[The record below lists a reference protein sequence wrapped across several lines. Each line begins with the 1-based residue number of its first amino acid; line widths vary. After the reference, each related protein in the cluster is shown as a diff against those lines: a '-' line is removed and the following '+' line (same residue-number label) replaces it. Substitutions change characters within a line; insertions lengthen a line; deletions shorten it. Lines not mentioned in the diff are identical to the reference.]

1 MSAATGLGQIEL
13 ISGGDFP
20 NVPEGRFTV
29 HCAAPVNLRL
39 RVRIPAWADY
49 FRRQAEVWGIML
61 GRNVAFSDS
70 QGVYSQYAELAET
83 EDQVVIDLE
92 KVDYVSSG
100 GLRVL
105 LGTQQEMDDRGGTM
119 KVIHVNPQIMKIF
132 DMVGFLDVLTV
143 E

>member
-1 MSAATGLGQIEL
+1 MI
-13 ISGGDFP
+13 
-20 NVPEGRFTV
+20 
-29 HCAAPVNLRL
+29 
-39 RVRIPAWADY
+39 
-49 FRRQAEVWGIML
+49 
-61 GRNVAFSDS
+61 
-70 QGVYSQYAELAET
+70 
-83 EDQVVIDLE
+83 IDLE

>member
-1 MSAATGLGQIEL
+1 MTVTFEKNGTTLTAK
-13 ISGGDFP
+13 
-20 NVPEGRFTV
+20 PEGRLDSVSSPEFEQ
-29 HCAAPVNLRL
+29 RL
-39 RVRIPAWADY
+39 EPEMNGV
-49 FRRQAEVWGIML
+49 AEVI
-61 GRNVAFSDS
+61 
-70 QGVYSQYAELAET
+70 
-83 EDQVVIDLE
+83 IDLE